1 MLNEEVNEPHVS
13 YKHCGCKERKHFSR
27 DFFLSEME
35 HKKGGKAFFYVK
47 IWLKLLN
54 TRYINILKLL
64 CLLFIKN
71 NYSTN
76 LTKHMENS
84 DPQHFHVK

>member
-27 DFFLSEME
+27 DFFHSEME
-35 HKKGGKAFFYVK
+35 HKKGEKAFFLHKNFAEIAEYKV
-47 IWLKLLN
+47 
-54 TRYINILKLL
+54 YILKLT
-64 CLLFIKN
+64 IKS